1 MGIPKRPPTLWGEQP
16 IGAESRNTVHAAVP
30 HAHNQSK
37 QSNEKAVEK
46 YIASMKK
53 YEDER
58 RKVVF
63 IGDMKVAV
71 QAQVTKGVLLCK
83 AVTNDGKPCKFKV
96 NLQYKCFCTRHGKN

>member
-16 IGAESRNTVHAAVP
+16 IGAEARNTVHAILP
-30 HAHNQSK
+30 HAPK

-53 YEDER
+53 YEAER
-58 RKVVF
+58 RKVIF
-63 IGDMKVAV
+63 IGDAKVE
-71 QAQVTKGVLLCK
+71 AQTKSALICK